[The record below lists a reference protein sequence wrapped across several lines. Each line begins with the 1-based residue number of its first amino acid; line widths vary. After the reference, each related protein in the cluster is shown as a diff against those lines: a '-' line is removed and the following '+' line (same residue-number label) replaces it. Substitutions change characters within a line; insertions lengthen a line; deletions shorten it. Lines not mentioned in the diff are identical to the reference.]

1 MIAVSVVRISYNARL
16 GSTSSTA
23 RRIVAI
29 ALLASAGCYDGEALV
44 HAARSSAVKTRL
56 SEVDFGNFQTT
67 LPRDP
72 ATGVITELK
81 LHVFGTVPR
90 YRESEVNKQLKAEE
104 YRVRAET
111 LGAVRA
117 VSRDELAEPSLTKL
131 RARIERVMNEILAEK
146 PVKSVGFYEVTL
158 RQR

>member
-1 MIAVSVVRISYNARL
+1 MQPDCPATRRHRHRGGIFGFAVFA
-16 GSTSSTA
+16 A
-23 RRIVAI
+23 VA
-29 ALLASAGCYDGEALV
+29 LAATAGCYDGEALV
-44 HAARSSAVKTRL
+44 RAAHSTAVQTRL
-56 SEVDFGNFQTT
+56 AEVDFGTFHIT

-72 ATGVITELK
+72 ETGLMTEVR

-90 YRESEVNKQLKAEE
+90 YRESEVKKQLKAEE

-117 VSRDELAEPSLTKL
+117 ANRVELAEPSLTKL
-131 RARIERVMNEILAEK
+131 RDRIEHVMNEVFSDR
-146 PVKSVGFYEVTL
+146 PVKSIGFYEVTL